1 MKIIYNINKKV
12 LLQEAEQKIS
22 GMDRAYYT
30 IAGTLAG
37 AKGTAEILANRAVEA
52 SKKED
57 EKFHKAEE
65 AFKAEHPDNSPTIIK
80 STLPEVTPDMQNQAL
95 MDAKDDVVAR
105 WKHFGNSLST
115 GNAGTSGITGPNYNP
130 EDFNKFQQELASEK
144 LNNIV
149 QNSKQFS
156 IEKNPDYVEPPSRES
171 IEAIDSD
178 FMDPNLA
185 IGAMGA
191 SALAGGAVAYKAA
204 PTIHRGVTKIA
215 DKIANYIVK

>member
-12 LLQEAEQKIS
+12 LLQEAEQKPS
-22 GMDRAYYT
+22 TWDRAFNTT
-30 IAGTLAG
+30 IGTLAG
-37 AKGTAEILANRAVEA
+37 AEGTAEIIAQHNTDALR
-52 SKKED
+52 KKI
-57 EKFHKAEE
+57 EKFDKAEE

-130 EDFNKFQQELASEK
+130 EDFNKFQQELTSEK

-156 IEKNPDYVEPPSRES
+156 LEKNPDYVEPPSFDS
-171 IEAIDSD
+171 IPSD
-178 FMDPNLA
+178 HMDPNLA
-185 IGAMGA
+185 IGAIGA
-191 SALAGGAVAYKAA
+191 GALAGGTALYKATPA
-204 PTIHRGVTKIA
+204 IERGI
-215 DKIANYIVK
+215 DKIVNYIRK